1 MASNDEES
9 ENEPEVGVDEEGNEI
24 KKPKAKKEKKRWVKK
39 IIDLFS
45 IALFTVSFSHL
56 HYNVI
61 RRVCEEISGY
71 NYKIARNYLT
81 FMLDYNVMQRR
92 KVNSEK
98 GYWLLQ
104 IDLPTKQTAKRPNDR
119 TTERTNGRV
128 TEPPTDRRNEPPNDR
143 PTDSSIFA

>member
-39 IIDLFS
+39 KIDLFS

-92 KVNSEK
+92 KVNREK

>member
-39 IIDLFS
+39 KRDLFS
-45 IALFTVSFSHL
+45 IALFTVRFSHL

-81 FMLDYNVMQRR
+81 FMLDYNVLQRR
-92 KVNSEK
+92 KVNREK

-104 IDLPTKQTAKRPNDR
+104 IDLPTKQTDKRPNDR
-119 TTERTNGRV
+119 TNESPNHR
-128 TEPPTDRRNEPPNDR
+128 PTDRPKQQTTE
-143 PTDSSIFA
+143 